1 MAKGDRWSDVALLLL
16 RVALGVTFLAHG
28 AQKLFGAFSG
38 PGVAGVAGF
47 FGKLGIPLPGV
58 MAWVISLLEF
68 FGGLAIGVGL
78 FTRWVA
84 VLLACNM
91 AVALLKVHLPRGFF
105 VSTGGVELVLLLGT
119 IALALALLGPGGI
132 SLDRQ
137 MGRK

>member
-28 AQKLFGAFSG
+28 AQKLFGAFGG

-47 FGKLGIPLPGV
+47 FDKLGIPLPGV

-119 IALALALLGPGGI
+119 IALTLALLGPGGI